1 MPAYK
6 IETTYHLPVY
16 RQRSYEADML
26 EEACR
31 AAIADEGWDDGEE
44 DVDTSGESAAA
55 VPRLACQIGLGDC
68 TGRGDLGWRSRSRR
82 ASRRSKA
89 KPCPCTFAGRT
100 CPRCDRCRT

>member
-16 RQRSYEADML
+16 RQRSYEADTL

-55 VPRLACQIGLGDC
+55 VPAIRTAHRPSVQMISGACAL
-68 TGRGDLGWRSRSRR
+68 R
-82 ASRRSKA
+82 
-89 KPCPCTFAGRT
+89 
-100 CPRCDRCRT
+100 